1 MTLSL
6 KDFLLRTLLRSW
18 PESSLCDHINHING
32 SDDFDEEDDED
43 NGDSKDDFIRRL
55 MMIIIHGHL
64 VSLVPHTV
72 LRLAKS
78 QTFKKLLVKSFGR
91 KRNWLKILVKKSP
104 ELIQL

>member
-18 PESSLCDHINHING
+18 PESSLCDHIND
-32 SDDFDEEDDED
+32 SDDFDAEDYDFNED

-55 MMIIIHGHL
+55 KMIIHGHL

-78 QTFKKLLVKSFGR
+78 QTF
-91 KRNWLKILVKKSP
+91 
-104 ELIQL
+104 